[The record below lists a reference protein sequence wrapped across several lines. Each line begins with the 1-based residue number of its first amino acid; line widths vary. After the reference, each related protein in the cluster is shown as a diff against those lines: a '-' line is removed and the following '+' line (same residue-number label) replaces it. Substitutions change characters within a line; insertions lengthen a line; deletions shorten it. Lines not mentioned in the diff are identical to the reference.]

1 MTRNLRPLRRQ
12 FSSSAWHARADANGD
27 SRMGRVSWFGRKNT
41 PVSEVCAAINE
52 GERKVTKATAEVGDF
67 GLVAVR
73 TRHQPQPV
81 WVLEADLDVRLLADT
96 NDCRAA
102 PKTRRHEAAEVPEH
116 AMADRRGE
124 QACNADEAQLSPP
137 SQVPFIPN
145 RAS

>member
-1 MTRNLRPLRRQ
+1 MKMQENL
-12 FSSSAWHARADANGD
+12 AVHHAADP
-27 SRMGRVSWFGRKNT
+27 FH
-41 PVSEVCAAINE
+41 EAARLI
-52 GERKVTKATAEVGDF
+52 V
-67 GLVAVR
+67 
-73 TRHQPQPV
+73 
-81 WVLEADLDVRLLADT
+81 LLADT